1 MIDIKTYEKLSNLLR
16 EFCIPK
22 NLLGYK
28 YIISGVNILF
38 KNPEISIT
46 NLYSEIAKEHNS
58 EPSRVERAIRHAIE
72 RGYDNCIDCHFD
84 TFRRVCYNNK
94 RPSNS
99 EFLQSVAIELRLQE
113 SINY

>member
-28 YIISGVNILF
+28 YIISGINMLYN
-38 KNPEISIT
+38 NPEISIT
-46 NLYSEIAKEHNS
+46 NLYKQIAKEYKS
-58 EPSRVERAIRHAIE
+58 EISRVERAIRHAIE
-72 RGYDNCIDCHFD
+72 RGYDNCMDCNFD

-94 RPSNS
+94 KPSNS

-113 SINY
+113 SSHI